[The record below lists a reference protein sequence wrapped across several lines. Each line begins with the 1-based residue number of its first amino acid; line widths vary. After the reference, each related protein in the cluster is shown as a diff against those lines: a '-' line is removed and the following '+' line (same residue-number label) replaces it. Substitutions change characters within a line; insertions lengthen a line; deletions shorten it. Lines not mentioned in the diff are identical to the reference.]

1 MKNQDY
7 RDIHDHLRKEVRR
20 RELVSLDE
28 WIMADFQP
36 SRDSGKDLLRYI
48 NMLSK
53 SLLERSSSGYGNI
66 LKNFRK
72 SVKTED
78 GKVIEGVKVV
88 LTEEEQRLYRT
99 REVNLQLGPDYSE
112 LISRLEGISITIKKD
127 MDLNNGPS
135 FNP

>member
-1 MKNQDY
+1 MENQDY
-7 RDIHDHLRKEVRR
+7 RDILHHLRKEVRK
-20 RELVSLDE
+20 RELASLDE

-36 SRDSGKDLLRYI
+36 SRNSGEDLLRYI

-53 SLLERSSSGYGNI
+53 SLRERSSSGYGKI

-78 GKVIEGVKVV
+78 GKEIKGVKVV
-88 LTEEEQRLYRT
+88 LSEDEQRLYRI

-112 LISRLEGISITIKKD
+112 LISRLEGISIEIEND